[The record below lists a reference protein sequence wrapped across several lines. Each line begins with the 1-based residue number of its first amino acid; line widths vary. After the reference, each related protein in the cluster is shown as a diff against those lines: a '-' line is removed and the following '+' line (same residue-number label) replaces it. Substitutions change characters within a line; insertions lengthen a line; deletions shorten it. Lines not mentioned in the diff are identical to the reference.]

1 MMLFEKGSL
10 GTSWPI
16 VMRGLPNPNT
26 KYGYS
31 YLKMSSWNVPD
42 SRVPDML
49 GMMWTNE
56 SKMGQPGNHTNV

>member
-1 MMLFEKGSL
+1 MMFFEKGSL

-16 VMRGLPNPNT
+16 VMSGMPRRNIE
-26 KYGYS
+26 YGYS
-31 YLKMSSWNVPD
+31 YLKMSSWNVPE

-56 SKMGQPGNHTNV
+56 STIGQPGNHIRV